1 MSCIATF
8 YKLDNSKYDDF
19 FKAKENEYRTEKIG
33 FWIFKKDVQVLE
45 KALWEFLDESSLE
58 KLDFDYSGF
67 LIVTYL
73 WTYLDKTDDYLKS
86 IDEYYSI
93 ITAEDSKQ
101 MLEYINSKP
110 IVENEII
117 EFIKTEDSLI
127 GDEELPEMITIY
139 KNTYD
144 TLVKWLSSIEENSF
158 GILHLAF

>member
-1 MSCIATF
+1 MSCVATF

>member
-1 MSCIATF
+1 MSCVATF

-101 MLEYINSKP
+101 MLGYINSKP

-117 EFIKTEDSLI
+117 EFIKTDDSLI
-127 GDEELPEMITIY
+127 GDEDL
-139 KNTYD
+139 
-144 TLVKWLSSIEENSF
+144 
-158 GILHLAF
+158 GG

>member
-1 MSCIATF
+1 MRATERPLLVRAGVLQKGILMSCVATF

-101 MLEYINSKP
+101 MLGYINSKP

-117 EFIKTEDSLI
+117 EFIKTDDSLI
-127 GDEELPEMITIY
+127 GDEDL
-139 KNTYD
+139 
-144 TLVKWLSSIEENSF
+144 
-158 GILHLAF
+158 GG

>member
-101 MLEYINSKP
+101 MLGYINSKP

-117 EFIKTEDSLI
+117 EFIKTDDSLI
-127 GDEELPEMITIY
+127 GDEDL
-139 KNTYD
+139 
-144 TLVKWLSSIEENSF
+144 
-158 GILHLAF
+158 GG